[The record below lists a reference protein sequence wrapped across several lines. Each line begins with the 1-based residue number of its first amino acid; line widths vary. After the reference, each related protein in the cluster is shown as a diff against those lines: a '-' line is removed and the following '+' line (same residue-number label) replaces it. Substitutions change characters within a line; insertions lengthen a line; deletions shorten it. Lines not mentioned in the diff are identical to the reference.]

1 MDVEKLRKSVNSR
14 GWDFKYFETGE
25 EAADYIAGELAGQ
38 TVGIGGCGTADAIGL
53 YEKLKAVCPDV
64 AWHWKEEDMYA
75 ARVRAMTTDAYVCS
89 ANAVAETGE
98 IVNIDG
104 MGNRIAATTFG
115 HKRLY
120 IIAGRNKVCPDLDSA
135 IHRARN
141 VAAPLRARS
150 FNVDTPCVKSG
161 ELKCFDC
168 RSPERVCCAMTILMY
183 RMMGMEKCEL
193 ILIDQDLGM

>member
-1 MDVEKLRKSVNSR
+1 MDAEKLQRSLRAR
-14 GWDFKYFETGE
+14 GWDFKHFATGE
-25 EAADYIAGELAGQ
+25 EAADYLAGELSGAS
-38 TVGIGGCGTADAIGL
+38 VGIGGCGTADAIGL
-53 YEKLKAVCPDV
+53 YDKLKAVCPDV
-64 AWHWKEEDMYA
+64 AWHWKEEDQLA
-75 ARVRAMTTDAYVCS
+75 ARMRAMTTDAYVCS
-89 ANAVAETGE
+89 ANAIAETGE

-120 IIAGRNKVCPDLDSA
+120 IVAGKNKVCPDLESA

-150 FNVDTPCVKSG
+150 MGMNTPCTRSE
-161 ELKCFDC
+161 ELKCYDC
-168 RSPERVCCAMTILMY
+168 SAAERVCCAMTILMHK
-183 RMMGMEKCEL
+183 MMGMDKCEL

>member
-1 MDVEKLRKSVNSR
+1 MDAEKLQRSLRAR
-14 GWDFKYFETGE
+14 GWDFKHFATGD
-25 EAADYIAGELAGQ
+25 EAADYLAGELSGAS
-38 TVGIGGCGTADAIGL
+38 VGIGGCGTADAIGL
-53 YEKLKAVCPDV
+53 YDKLKAVCPDV
-64 AWHWKEEDMYA
+64 AWHWKEEDQLA
-75 ARVRAMTTDAYVCS
+75 ARMRAMTTDAYVCS
-89 ANAVAETGE
+89 ANAIAETGE

-120 IIAGRNKVCPDLDSA
+120 IVAGKNKVCPDLESA

-150 FNVDTPCVKSG
+150 MGMNTPCTRG
-161 ELKCFDC
+161 EELKCYDC
-168 RSPERVCCAMTILMY
+168 SAADRVCCAMTILMHK
-183 RMMGMEKCEL
+183 MMGMDKCEL